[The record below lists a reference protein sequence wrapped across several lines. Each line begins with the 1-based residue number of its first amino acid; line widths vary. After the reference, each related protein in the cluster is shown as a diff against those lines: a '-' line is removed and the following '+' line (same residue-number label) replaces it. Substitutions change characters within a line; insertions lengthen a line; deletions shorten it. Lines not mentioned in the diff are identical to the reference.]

1 MSSEPDY
8 CPFCGARLSMDE
20 SFEAHLDDYDECASS
35 YAEWTGGGSQRSSG
49 ASRAPGTSRGKAVL
63 TWLIIAIVMTYALV
77 IQGSVLLGVIASAL
91 VYAVAQIDWQGL
103 AT

>member
-1 MSSEPDY
+1 MPSEVDY

-20 SFEAHLDDYDECASS
+20 SLEAHLDDYDECASS
-35 YAEWTGGGSQRSSG
+35 YAEWTGGGSQRKT
-49 ASRAPGTSRGKAVL
+49 AATRDPATSRGKAVV
-63 TWLIIAIVMTYALV
+63 TWLIIAVVMTYALV

-91 VYAVAQIDWQGL
+91 VYAVAHVDWRGL